1 MTEVLPFRPMSATSE
16 VPAAFR
22 HAAGDRGALRLIRE
36 AISDIRSRRRLVRYL
51 VQADIRKRG
60 ADTLLGNIWWVLD
73 PLLQMAVYV
82 VFVTIIAPRPIPD
95 YPLFIFAAILPWKWF
110 TATIT
115 DSTSS
120 IVGKEQLIK
129 QIQFPKIVL
138 PTAATVAGVVSF
150 AFGLVALGL
159 LMLFYSD
166 RITPY
171 LLLIPVIAAVQFVF
185 TLACAYLVAAGNVFF
200 RDLGNVETHLMRL
213 WWFLSPGLYSL
224 ALLDELNIFKEHP
237 IAADARRTQP
247 VRDPVRG
254 LSEGHLRV
262 GDTAAATRPSRF
274 RVAVRAAHRERHP
287 PGPHDDRLQAARAQL
302 REGHLMAVEQ
312 APPRMDTR
320 ADLAIDAKDVG
331 VVYDLRFT
339 RKTTIR
345 GSIGQML
352 GRGGSDKFWALRHVD
367 LHVQRGESLAV
378 IGPNGAGKSTL
389 LQVLAGIIHPSE
401 GVVDVYGHVSGL
413 LTLGAGFDKD
423 LTGRD
428 NILLGGA
435 FLGLDDAVT
444 RQLLP
449 SIIQYAELGD
459 FIDAP
464 LKTYSSGMRARL
476 GFAIATSVDPDILL
490 LDEVLATGDANF
502 RAKSKARVIEIVS
515 AAKAVVLVTHDMNW
529 VTEYCNRAIL
539 IERGELVMEG
549 EPAAVVE
556 LHQVHTEEARARTA
570 EAAAAAG
577 IDPRIVRVR

>member
-1 MTEVLPFRPMSATSE
+1 
-16 VPAAFR
+16 
-22 HAAGDRGALRLIRE
+22 
-36 AISDIRSRRRLVRYL
+36 
-51 VQADIRKRG
+51 
-60 ADTLLGNIWWVLD
+60 
-73 PLLQMAVYV
+73 MAV
-82 VFVTIIAPRPIPD
+82 
-95 YPLFIFAAILPWKWF
+95 
-110 TATIT
+110 
-115 DSTSS
+115 
-120 IVGKEQLIK
+120 KE
-129 QIQFPKIVL
+129 
-138 PTAATVAGVVSF
+138 
-150 AFGLVALGL
+150 
-159 LMLFYSD
+159 
-166 RITPY
+166 
-171 LLLIPVIAAVQFVF
+171 
-185 TLACAYLVAAGNVFF
+185 
-200 RDLGNVETHLMRL
+200 
-213 WWFLSPGLYSL
+213 
-224 ALLDELNIFKEHP
+224 
-237 IAADARRTQP
+237 
-247 VRDPVRG
+247 
-254 LSEGHLRV
+254 
-262 GDTAAATRPSRF
+262 
-274 RVAVRAAHRERHP
+274 
-287 PGPHDDRLQAARAQL
+287 
-302 REGHLMAVEQ
+302 
-312 APPRMDTR
+312 APPRMDTH
-320 ADLAIDAKDVG
+320 ADLAIDARDVG
-331 VVYDLRFT
+331 VRYDLRFN
-339 RKTTIR
+339 RKTTLR
-345 GSIGQML
+345 GSIGQVL
-352 GRGGSDKFWALRHVD
+352 GRGGSDKFWALRHFD

-502 RAKSKARVIEIVS
+502 RAKSKTRVIEIVS

-529 VTEYCNRAIL
+529 VTEYCNRAVL

-556 LHQVHTEEARARTA
+556 LHQAHTEEARARTA

-577 IDPRIVRVR
+577 IDPRIVRVRPVR